1 MEKTMA
7 VAYEEVP
14 QSGTYDPCGSGEVVS
29 MYSQTCQ
36 FYTSVVSAAILP
48 TKIIVSDGVFF
59 EIDKM

>member
-14 QSGTYDPCGSGEVVS
+14 QSGTYDPCGRGGVVS

-36 FYTSVVSAAILP
+36 GYTSVVSAAILP
-48 TKIIVSDGVFF
+48 TKIIVSDCVFF